1 MKSEYKLKDLISLNP
16 DLISNLRTT
25 LKVDGSDYEFR
36 TFDVHSSFIELGDFF
51 DYTQIKRAYGPIEQK
66 LKDFTYGKSFSDF
79 SDNEVYKIKKSTFKV
94 DIEGDE
100 YDLEITGVGPIAL
113 KVSLFLIYSKFEK
126 GINPFEKRLKQIILD
141 KYNPLLKDENNLKKL
156 NEIKKESEKREAELE
171 KIREEV
177 KKEQEEKERKRKE
190 LEEMLNQNK
199 PKNNNR
205 PFKMY

>member
-1 MKSEYKLKDLISLNP
+1 MTSEYKLKDIVSLDP
-16 DLISNLRTT
+16 DLISNLRTP
-25 LKVDGSDYEFR
+25 LKVDGENYEFR
-36 TFDVHSSFIELGDFF
+36 TFDVHSSFIEIGDFF
-51 DYTQIKRAYGPIEQK
+51 DYSQIKRAYGPIEEK
-66 LKDFTYGKSFSDF
+66 LKDFTFGKSFNDF
-79 SDNEVYKIKKSTFKV
+79 SDYEVYKIKKSTFKV

-100 YDLEITGVGPIAL
+100 YDLEITGVGPVAL

-126 GINPFEKRLKQIILD
+126 GINPLEKRLTQAILD

-156 NEIKKESEKREAELE
+156 KEIKEESDKREAELE

-190 LEEMLNQNK
+190 LEEMLNRNK
-199 PKNNNR
+199 PKNNDR